1 MSVASTGLGER
12 GGLGGV
18 MLAPGGAW
26 AGCSTNRD
34 ESPPPR
40 DLHLGSKSVARARS
54 TVRIS
59 DADPLV
65 HLQTFA
71 AFITCCSRFL
81 PFRSRDYL
89 DARLGFTEQA

>member
-1 MSVASTGLGER
+1 MARDPATAPSGTSMITPRRRTNHGE
-12 GGLGGV
+12 
-18 MLAPGGAW
+18 
-26 AGCSTNRD
+26 TNR
-34 ESPPPR
+34 PRR

-71 AFITCCSRFL
+71 AFYHVLQSVAFPALEIISM
-81 PFRSRDYL
+81 RDWV
-89 DARLGFTEQA
+89 FTEQG